1 MIYTIDEIKEIV
13 APVAKKYNLEK
24 VYLFGSYA
32 RGEATENSDVDLRID
47 GDQNIH
53 SWFELSGLFLDF
65 QDALKKSIDLI
76 TTSALRQNMNDPL
89 TQKFVTTIQKEEKL
103 IYVKSVRRQ

>member
-1 MIYTIDEIKEIV
+1 MIYTIDEIKELV

-47 GDQNIH
+47 GDRDIH
-53 SWFELSGLFLDF
+53 SLFELSGLFLDL
-65 QDALKKSIDLI
+65 QDALKKPIDLI
-76 TTSALRQNMNDPL
+76 TTSALRQDMNDPL
-89 TQKFVTTIQKEEKL
+89 TQKFVAAIQKDEKL
-103 IYVKSVRRQ
+103 IYIK